1 MEKAFKVGDKVRCIT
16 ASEFRGFMGKPGD
29 IFTVK
34 EAGKYEVFLVE
45 DPFERSNAADRF
57 ELVEQQQ
64 HTITVRYPNGG
75 QGVTLYFDTEQ
86 AAREYVRD
94 SGQFDYSYE
103 LRAVPAPT
111 VLRVTETTTIVRG
124 VSEV

>member
-1 MEKAFKVGDKVRCIT
+1 MEKAFKAGDKVRCIKSQGWYGIT
-16 ASEFRGFMGKPGD
+16 EGQEYTVLAVDGRGVRIRGD
-29 IFTVK
+29 SGDCNTPM
-34 EAGKYEVFLVE
+34 A
-45 DPFERSNAADRF
+45 RRF
-57 ELVEQQQ
+57 ELVEKQQ

-75 QGVTLYFDTEQ
+75 QGVTLYFDSEQ

-94 SGQFDYSYE
+94 DGQLDYSYE

-111 VLRVTETTTIVRG
+111 VLRVTETTTIVRE